1 MEVNGRQI
9 NELHNIQ
16 HINNINSI
24 LNLGILSHN
33 RAANVT
39 HTSIA
44 SPIIQTKRNKRIPNG
59 SYLHD
64 YANLYFDARNPMMYK
79 IHVINRVTNICIL
92 RVSEEVLN
100 LNGTIITDMNA
111 ASDYVKFLSISDIE
125 HLNFDIIFTRDW
137 TSPNQIEKFRRRAI
151 KCAEV
156 LVRDRVTPNHIIGAY
171 VKDNASRTLLV
182 NQGFAGQIDINS
194 DIFFG

>member
-9 NELHNIQ
+9 NELYNIQ
-16 HINNINSI
+16 HINNISSI

-44 SPIIQTKRNKRIPNG
+44 SPKIQTKRNKRIPKG

-64 YANLYFDARNPMMYK
+64 YTNLYFDARNPMMYK
-79 IHVINRVTNICIL
+79 IHVIDKVTNICIL
-92 RVSEEVLN
+92 RISEDVLN
-100 LNGTIITDMNA
+100 LNETIITDMNA

-125 HLNFDIIFTRDW
+125 QLNFDIIFLRNW
-137 TSPNQIEKFRRRAI
+137 TSPDPLEKFRRSAI

-156 LVRDRVTPNHIIGAY
+156 LVKDSVSPSQITGAY
-171 VKDNASRTLLV
+171 VKNNTSRTDLV
-182 NQGFAGQIDINS
+182 NQGFNRRIDINS